1 MDKQQIRK
9 TFNWE
14 DENSYKW
21 VIKAPGNV
29 GLTVFFTLL
38 YLIFIPTIIYSLLY
52 LIGLLSEKVS
62 FYIAFVLF
70 ILWLG
75 YIVLSLL
82 SVFTGNE
89 TDKNKGKAYLRSQSF
104 VFIALVAYVIS
115 SPVSFW
121 SLSFI
126 TVPGVEQIGVI
137 EWIRY
142 FLDNIF
148 SVVFIG
154 IFDIFNINLSDITPI
169 TWGAKA
175 MIFLFNLVLA
185 IGIIDAIIEAYSNRK
200 EEVFF
205 GTLQEFYFRCDN
217 LPVKF
222 RFDICLEGIFSKIED
237 TISFD
242 ARNFVDAFVEEAKLV
257 SSSDKVDE
265 KSGTQGP
272 S

>member
-1 MDKQQIRK
+1 MDKYQIRK

-29 GLTVFFTLL
+29 SLTVFSTLL
-38 YLIFIPTIIYSLLY
+38 YLILIPTIIYSLLY
-52 LIGLLSEKVS
+52 LIGLLSEEVS

-82 SVFTGNE
+82 SVLGGNE

-121 SLSFI
+121 SQSFI
-126 TVPGVEQIGVI
+126 TNLTLQQISVL

-148 SVVFIG
+148 PYYYLLYHCSY
-154 IFDIFNINLSDITPI
+154 
-169 TWGAKA
+169 
-175 MIFLFNLVLA
+175 FLIYIL
-185 IGIIDAIIEAYSNRK
+185 
-200 EEVFF
+200 
-205 GTLQEFYFRCDN
+205 
-217 LPVKF
+217 
-222 RFDICLEGIFSKIED
+222 
-237 TISFD
+237 
-242 ARNFVDAFVEEAKLV
+242 
-257 SSSDKVDE
+257 
-265 KSGTQGP
+265 
-272 S
+272 

>member
-89 TDKNKGKAYLRSQSF
+89 TDKNKGKAYLR
-104 VFIALVAYVIS
+104 
-115 SPVSFW
+115 
-121 SLSFI
+121 
-126 TVPGVEQIGVI
+126 
-137 EWIRY
+137 R
-142 FLDNIF
+142 DRK
-148 SVVFIG
+148 SVV
-154 IFDIFNINLSDITPI
+154 
-169 TWGAKA
+169 
-175 MIFLFNLVLA
+175 
-185 IGIIDAIIEAYSNRK
+185 
-200 EEVFF
+200 
-205 GTLQEFYFRCDN
+205 
-217 LPVKF
+217 
-222 RFDICLEGIFSKIED
+222 
-237 TISFD
+237 
-242 ARNFVDAFVEEAKLV
+242 
-257 SSSDKVDE
+257 
-265 KSGTQGP
+265 
-272 S
+272 